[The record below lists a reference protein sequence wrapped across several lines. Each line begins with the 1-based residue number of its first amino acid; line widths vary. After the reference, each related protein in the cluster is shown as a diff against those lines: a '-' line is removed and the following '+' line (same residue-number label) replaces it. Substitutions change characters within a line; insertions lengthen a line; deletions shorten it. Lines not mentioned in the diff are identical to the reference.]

1 MALVR
6 VLHKL
11 NLYVVCKKK
20 ILPLAS
26 RDQRVHEKQN
36 VFLRIHP
43 FMDIYTKKA
52 RYQLALLH
60 LCNFMET
67 INNSIS
73 QETHMETLCL

>member
-1 MALVR
+1 MR

-11 NLYVVCKKK
+11 KLYVVCKKNK

-52 RYQLALLH
+52 RYQLELLH
-60 LCNFMET
+60 LWDALKLISIMENYGGT
-67 INNSIS
+67 YM
-73 QETHMETLCL
+73 H

>member
-11 NLYVVCKKK
+11 CAVCKKKK

-26 RDQRVHEKQN
+26 RVQTVHAKQN
-36 VFLRIHP
+36 VLLRIHP
-43 FMDIYTKKA
+43 YMAIYTKKA

-60 LCNFMET
+60 LWDALKLISIMENYGGT
-67 INNSIS
+67 YM
-73 QETHMETLCL
+73 H